1 MITGSFHGFFVCLF
15 GFFSGQK
22 RVEFKLAMTWVIL
35 LEKPRKKINISK
47 LLEIALT

>member
-1 MITGSFHGFFVCLF
+1 MGFFFLF
-15 GFFSGQK
+15 CFFTGQK